1 MVRFQGIL
9 ATHERELAAAYERS
23 AAAATHST
31 TRGGQREEALRD
43 FLREHLPKRY
53 AVAQGHAIDSAGTE
67 SPQLDIV
74 IYDSMSAAPLS
85 QDAGI
90 VTLAAEALLA
100 VVEVKSTLDGAELE
114 KIARS
119 LRTLYRLRP
128 FGAGWGSPI
137 LGGRPSGGLPQLYYS
152 VFAYETA
159 FGKANWPGGESQAW
173 IAACREAKS
182 PAYEL
187 DSLLVLSR
195 GLYVPLSGKA
205 LPTRTSDGRHLAQWY
220 FGLLNFLVRESQ
232 RRLPTPWK
240 DYQLQHDGQWERDL
254 TWRVSSP
261 QRDQRAPLSRTQRGR
276 QRRLN
281 NMRANG

>member
-159 FGKANWPGGESQAW
+159 FGRRG
-173 IAACREAKS
+173 S
-182 PAYEL
+182 PRVVRRSRPPT
-187 DSLLVLSR
+187 SLTRYSCSR
-195 GLYVPLSGKA
+195 GASTSRFRVRRCRRGRATGATLLSG
-205 LPTRTSDGRHLAQWY
+205 TSDYSTSSCGSPS
-220 FGLLNFLVRESQ
+220 GDS
-232 RRLPTPWK
+232 RL
-240 DYQLQHDGQWERDL
+240 
-254 TWRVSSP
+254 
-261 QRDQRAPLSRTQRGR
+261 RGR
-276 QRRLN
+276 TTSCSTTVSGRGTSLGGCRHRN
-281 NMRANG
+281 ATSVPH